1 MTNPQIKFKYQMFK
15 YLPTGR
21 QVELLFEFCHLN
33 FMKILAIDTSCDETA
48 AAIIEG
54 RRVLSNVIYS
64 QILIHKKWGGV
75 VPSLAK
81 RAHEERIDFV
91 VEETLRKFFGPV
103 SVSFPSVLARTHH
116 STARRLDPFHLDT
129 QKFIK
134 NIDAIAVTQ
143 GPGLAVALEV
153 GIKKAKELAKK
164 YNKKLISVNHLEGHL
179 YSPFVQNSRGN
190 PKIDFKFPYL
200 GLIIS
205 GGHTEFVI
213 FKNHLEYEVIGSTLD
228 DAAGEALDKT
238 AKLLGLGYPG
248 GPVIERLAKEA
259 GNKDFHN
266 FPRPMLKS
274 NDLNFSFSGLKT
286 SFYYFL
292 RPCVIPSDGAKAT
305 ESRNLDIRQLASSFQ
320 EAVFDTLIKKTER
333 AIKQTEIKR
342 LIVGGGVIANLYLRK
357 LFRDLV
363 KRHNGSVLFPSYKY
377 LTGDNAAMIGVVAG
391 FKAEKGLFVK
401 NIDGL
406 DRIPRFNIS

>member
-1 MTNPQIKFKYQMFK
+1 M
-15 YLPTGR
+15 L
-21 QVELLFEFCHLN
+21 
-33 FMKILAIDTSCDETA
+33 ILAIDTSCDETSV
-48 AAIIEG
+48 AITDG
-54 RRVLSNVIYS
+54 RKVLSNVIYS
-64 QILIHKKWGGV
+64 QVLLHKKWGGV
-75 VPSLAK
+75 VPSIAK

-91 VEETLRKFFGPV
+91 VEEALRKVGNKNFC
-103 SVSFPSVLARTHH
+103 SL
-116 STARRLDPFHLDT
+116 
-129 QKFIK
+129 Q

-179 YSPFVQNSRGN
+179 YSPFVQNSQSN

-228 DAAGEALDKT
+228 DAAGEALDKA

-248 GPVIERLAKEA
+248 GPMIERLAKEA

-292 RPCVIPSDGAKAT
+292 KNQPHFTLRVKELS
-305 ESRNLDIRQLASSFQ
+305 SSFQ
-320 EAVFDTLIKKTER
+320 EAVFDTLIKKTEK
-333 AIKQTEIKR
+333 AIKQTKINR
-342 LIVGGGVIANLYLRK
+342 LVIGGGVIANMRLRK
-357 LFRDLV
+357 LFRDLI
-363 KRHNGSVLFPSYKY
+363 KKYQGEVLFPSYKY

-391 FKAEKGLFVK
+391 FKAKKGLFVK
-401 NIDGL
+401 DIDEL
-406 DRIPRFNIS
+406 DRLPRWSL